1 MTIVRFN
8 PLAPTSTGAPLPSAA
23 CRDAALGGAG
33 RAEPAP
39 SARTPEARRTI
50 AKRNAARR
58 ERQTKTPASRKAKAM
73 VRVAEA
79 LERAQRGQ
87 SLANYPAII
96 SGFAAKG
103 IPEADIKP
111 RENVLTYNAWLALG
125 RRVRKGEHGVKV
137 VTMLTTSRETTDA
150 ETGEVQVKCHRRPWS
165 TTVFHVSQTDP
176 VPQSPV
182 FPQTSDQAAAG
193 TSEAETPGQN
203 PPPPAPLPN
212 IIPFAPAHPT
222 PPAWVLRVR
231 QFAAQSRA

>member
-1 MTIVRFN
+1 
-8 PLAPTSTGAPLPSAA
+8 
-23 CRDAALGGAG
+23 
-33 RAEPAP
+33 
-39 SARTPEARRTI
+39 
-50 AKRNAARR
+50 
-58 ERQTKTPASRKAKAM
+58 M
-73 VRVAEA
+73 VSVAEA

-87 SLANYPAII
+87 SLTNYPAII
-96 SGFAAKG
+96 SGFVAKG

-176 VPQSPV
+176 VPQTPAR
-182 FPQTSDQAAAG
+182 PQASDVK
-193 TSEAETPGQN
+193 PGQESSPSTS
-203 PPPPAPLPN
+203 PPPN
-212 IIPFAPAHPT
+212 IIPFAPARPT

-231 QFAAQSRA
+231 QFAAQSQA